1 MDKSVPVISADRLE
15 KVYQTGDLE
24 VHALRGVT
32 VDIFPGEFVAI
43 MGKSGSGKST
53 FMNIVGCL
61 DTPTRG
67 SCRIDGVDISTF
79 SKDQL
84 AHLRNRKIG
93 FVFQSYNLLPRTTA
107 LENVELPLVY
117 DRSIGQKEMK
127 KRAIRA
133 LEMVGLT
140 DRASHLPSQ
149 LSGGEQQRVAIARA
163 LINRPRVILADEPT
177 GNLDTRTSVE
187 ILGVFQQLNDQG
199 ITLVIVTHETD
210 IALFTRKNIQFRDG
224 RIVRTEEVTRRKIA
238 MNELMNLPAPSG
250 EEETK

>member
-140 DRASHLPSQ
+140 DRVSHLPSQ

-187 ILGVFQQLNDQG
+187 ILVVFQQLNDQG

-210 IALFTRKNIQFRDG
+210 IALFARKNIQFRDG
-224 RIVRTEEVTRRKIA
+224 RIVRTEEITRRKIA

>member
-140 DRASHLPSQ
+140 DRVSHLPSQ

-210 IALFTRKNIQFRDG
+210 IALFARKNIQFRDG
-224 RIVRTEEVTRRKIA
+224 RIVRTEEITRRKIA

>member
-140 DRASHLPSQ
+140 DRVSHLPSQ

-187 ILGVFQQLNDQG
+187 ILGVFQRLNDQG

-210 IALFTRKNIQFRDG
+210 IALFARKNIQFRDG
-224 RIVRTEEVTRRKIA
+224 RIVRTEEITRRKIA